1 MRRFLPIFGLI
12 FLTACGGE
20 NIDYATAE
28 LEQVF
33 RPYELEKGEVLY
45 KISGVEE
52 GKEYLI
58 FDNWGH
64 RQKRA
69 RDTKAGSTV
78 IKTLKIQTPSDI
90 VSYKLSC
97 ECVKYRIKDEPGVM
111 YYDREKGQ
119 YVKGNP
125 YCIKKNKVV
134 KEVNGIKQLTCAKYV
149 WEGSKRPNALYVV
162 LHEIWDTA
170 SAETRRKLGP
180 VIRGLSKE
188 MSLGFLYASM
198 IEKLPIKKKIAG
210 IDTEVY
216 KVYNKDI
223 RIFLWKNI
231 ILGSEVLTGGKK
243 LLVEAEKVNKNPRI
257 DESTFQIP
265 PDFPPPVIYD
275 TASRIFKNEK
285 YVAQQIVDIYLKEK
299 KAE

>member
-1 MRRFLPIFGLI
+1 MKRILPLLFFI
-12 FLTACGGE
+12 TACGGQ

-28 LEQVF
+28 LEDVF

-69 RDTKAGSTV
+69 RDTKAGSV
-78 IKTLKIQTPSDI
+78 PIKTLRIQTPKDI
-90 VSYKLSC
+90 TSYKLSC

-111 YYDREKGQ
+111 YYDKEKGE

-125 YCIKKNKVV
+125 YCLKKNKVV
-134 KEVNGIKQLTCAKYV
+134 KEVNGIKQLVCANYV
-149 WEGSKRPNALYVV
+149 WEGSRRPNALYVV

-170 SAETRRKLGP
+170 SAETRKKLGP
-180 VIRGLSKE
+180 IIRGLSKE
-188 MSLGFLYASM
+188 MALGFLYAAM

-210 IDTEVY
+210 KDAEVY
-216 KVYNKDI
+216 KVYGKDI

-231 ILGSEVLTGGKK
+231 ILGSEVLTGKQ
-243 LLVEAEKVNKNPRI
+243 LLVEAEKVNENPKI
-257 DESTFQIP
+257 DETTFQIP
-265 PDFPPPVIYD
+265 PDFPPPVLYD
-275 TASRIFKNEK
+275 TASRVFKNEK
-285 YVAQQIVDIYLKEK
+285 NVAEQIVNIYLREK
-299 KAE
+299 GVE